1 MSSIPVLSV
10 RKLTTCFYSQKNRFI
25 AVNNIDIDL
34 YAGKIT
40 ALIGGSGSG
49 KSATALSLI
58 NLIDNPGKVVSGE
71 ITLFGEMI
79 SNNSERQWRKIRGSK
94 IAMIF
99 QEPRSALNPTIKI
112 EKHFAEALSPELR
125 KKCKTEKRQ
134 LYKEILSRLGL
145 SHGDELLNKYP
156 FELSGGMCQRIMV
169 GMGLLSG
176 AKVLIADEPTASL
189 DLTTQAAI
197 LYEIDRLK
205 ALGIAILLITHDLG
219 VVAQMADDV
228 YVMYQGNIVESG
240 SVTGL
245 FDNPQHEYTQRLLAT
260 VIAGENNA
268 IG

>member
-1 MSSIPVLSV
+1 MSSTPVLSV
-10 RKLTTCFYSQKNRFI
+10 RKLTTCFYSQKAEFI

-34 YAGKIT
+34 YAGRIT

-49 KSATALSLI
+49 KSATALSLM
-58 NLIDNPGKVVSGE
+58 NLIDNPGKVISGE
-71 ITLFGEMI
+71 MTLLGDVI
-79 SNNSERQWRKIRGSK
+79 SNQSERQWRKIRGSK

-112 EKHFAEALSPELR
+112 EKHFAEALAPKLR
-125 KKCKTEKRQ
+125 KKSKIEKHQ
-134 LYKEILSRLGL
+134 LYKETLSRLGL
-145 SHGDELLNKYP
+145 SHADELLNKYP

-176 AKVLIADEPTASL
+176 AKVVIADEPTASL

-197 LYEIDRLK
+197 LYEIERLK
-205 ALGIAILLITHDLG
+205 SLGIAILLITHDLG

-228 YVMYQGNIVESG
+228 YVMYQGDIVESG
-240 SVTGL
+240 SVSQL

-260 VIAGENNA
+260 VIQGKDNA
-268 IG
+268 TR